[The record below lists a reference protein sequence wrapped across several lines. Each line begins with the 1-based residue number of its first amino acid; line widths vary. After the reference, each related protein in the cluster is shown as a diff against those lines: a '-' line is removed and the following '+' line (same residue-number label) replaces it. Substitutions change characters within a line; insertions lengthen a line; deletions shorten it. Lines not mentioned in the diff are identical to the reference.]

1 VVGACT
7 VLLPRLA
14 LLTLVLW
21 PPLTLALLPFFL
33 PPLLVGGG
41 LLWYG
46 LRSTRANADTATSPE
61 GRSPLRLGSAI
72 LLALGFQAVLMA
84 MSLVRDQFG
93 NAGVLATSALL
104 GLTDMDALTLSMSR
118 LAADEGVRLAATAM
132 AIGVLA
138 NTILKLS
145 VVVTLGSGE
154 FRRKAALGLIALG
167 AASIVGLLLGT

>member
-1 VVGACT
+1 
-7 VLLPRLA
+7 
-14 LLTLVLW
+14 
-21 PPLTLALLPFFL
+21 
-33 PPLLVGGG
+33 
-41 LLWYG
+41 
-46 LRSTRANADTATSPE
+46 
-61 GRSPLRLGSAI
+61 
-72 LLALGFQAVLMA
+72 
-84 MSLVRDQFG
+84 
-93 NAGVLATSALL
+93 
-104 GLTDMDALTLSMSR
+104 MDALTLSMSR